1 MITVKNH
8 FKVISAFFLLFLLI
22 LNNTVRAEQPLMRGD
37 GVIIHLAD
45 LAVVYKIKTNSVT
58 LESNGMVLSGE
69 NEWSAVKVGPGVY
82 HIKNKR
88 WQNFLWLIDTNNTNN
103 AFGTSDGIAAE
114 VAGRKFG
121 TEQGGVPDY
130 LGSIS
135 VKTSGKKGQDPQEIR
150 LTFNPGHMLYDLNT
164 KRFLIT
170 GANTVLSYGE
180 DWDCKEV
187 SYMVFQFRRKDWKKI
202 YWEFDYVKGQYY
214 KKTGVFGSLKGVS
227 GKKSIALGPESNVVG
242 IRPPDFIFDK
252 NMPYTSVVPDEKST
266 YISGFVKKQ
275 PLAPPQPIARPVQVS
290 PGPPQPVANFSAPR
304 PVTLGATTPG
314 AKGPY
319 LVDEGF
325 ANWYGNIPESAWI
338 SKEKA
343 FYRNVLKQGSYDV
356 LVVPLQVKVYAFDR
370 ANRSLITRR
379 LAARIERETGLRV
392 ADPTLV
398 ARALGERSRTFT
410 ETEVYKLANELK
422 VKYLVRMYAGHNLD
436 ERLMLTVFLHERDGN
451 GNLGQ
456 DTVKQTL
463 NWDGVA
469 FSDNTP
475 PAEAFRAIEPEV
487 FSKLRLPGKKTGVK
501 EAFYKKEKDIKVPKN
516 FHAVSLARTAS
527 PVLKAYY
534 LQFLGVLYPNDYDDE
549 HIEREQLFERSVIAL
564 DAVSPKSPDYPLLKA
579 RAYFYLGS
587 RPAALVSLGKP
598 RTPEEK
604 ALYAFINSN
613 LPELEKWTQKIT
625 SPLQRLI
632 SEIELNDL
640 RFDYN
645 MNSDNTALIERLKSF
660 AKGYDGWGVPLLGRL
675 FSKDIWMFVP
685 NVFVKKLLDDAYPV
699 PGLDAEGFLR
709 AKQAL
714 GQSPEWDPEL
724 ERKIYTHYRRAVEE
738 KGPMQWANAWTGPVE
753 ADYFD
758 LLYYSTE
765 ANLWKQFDI
774 VIRARAQYKEGLDL
788 LRDYEPI
795 YGGNLRFM
803 NQKVRALES
812 LSRNSDSQQAERLRK
827 DARDIRRKL
836 CYWSQGESP
845 ISGCLNEKFYNADYP
860 GQVWTNYARDRKTLK
875 NSSVFKGK
883 PPACYGDSCERF
895 DHNLLYTH
903 VDFRYIRSY
912 YQELVNQN
920 KDREAKKLLE
930 LNKDRFV
937 GNPLRMEFLAEL
949 AKKTDDYAGLEK
961 LYRQAIADSP
971 DDFAGY
977 HGLGKF
983 YLSAGEV
990 KKAFDVF
997 NSYRYFNEVNANGKA
1012 GSNKTVLPTN
1022 KVALSNYAGKTGLLF
1037 YRAGAIDEAKHFFKL
1052 ASGYGTGSAMEMA
1065 SDGYYALSEGDYGG
1079 AAFHFLDLVNRYEV
1093 DTAYMVYMS
1102 ILHVT
1107 GHQKDAWA
1115 VLNGM
1120 NKPDTALTGAL
1131 VGSRMG
1137 GMTLEEQSKKL
1148 LTENQRIRDIGHVQN
1163 YFVLAGILDR
1173 SPDKR
1178 LSTVLKEAYWKLNP
1192 RADRSAQYYSS
1203 QTRFADA
1210 YYLLRTKD
1218 YEGAYQ
1224 LLNSNRGTSVYPYFA
1239 MAGVMSGNS
1248 AKVESELKRIKD
1260 YKNDVFYYNL
1270 SNAIVLGTRNKHA
1283 EALKYLEAARNTAPL
1298 LFEGYPVMPWYSL
1311 VESCEW
1317 LYSVTGQSEYRD
1329 LALKYAK
1336 IYQQMMPLMAWAYAV
1351 EAKYT
1356 KNEND
1361 RLRALAITLYLDKDS
1376 ERISGVSVAE
1386 KDKALEWLK
1395 GNNPF
1400 LESSRKSPR
1409 AARRGR

>member
-1 MITVKNH
+1 MITVKDH
-8 FKVISAFFLLFLLI
+8 FRVICAFFLLLLLI
-22 LNNTVRAEQPLMRGD
+22 SNDSVRAEQPVPRGD
-37 GVIIHLAD
+37 GAIIHLAD
-45 LAVVYKIKTNSVT
+45 LAVVYKTKTNSVT
-58 LESNGMVLSGE
+58 LESNGTVLSGE
-69 NEWSAVKVGPGVY
+69 KEWSGIRVGPGVY

-88 WQNFLWLIDTNNTNN
+88 WQNFIWLIDTNNP
-103 AFGTSDGIAAE
+103 FITSDGSAAE
-114 VAGRKFG
+114 VAGREFG

-130 LGSIS
+130 RGGVL
-135 VKTSGKKGQDPQEIR
+135 VKTIGKKGQDPQEIR
-150 LTFNPGHMLYDLNT
+150 LTFNPGQMLYDFNT

-170 GANTVLSYGE
+170 GADTVLSYGE

-187 SYMVFQFRRKDWKKI
+187 SYMVLQFRRKDWKKF
-202 YWEFDYVKGQYY
+202 YWEFDYVKGQYQ
-214 KKTGVFGSLKGVS
+214 KKTGVFGSRKGVTS
-227 GKKSIALGPESNVVG
+227 KKSIALGPESTIINFL
-242 IRPPDFIFDK
+242 PPGFTYDK
-252 NMPYTSVVPDEKST
+252 NMPYTSVVPDEKSA

-275 PLAPPQPIARPVQVS
+275 PLAPPQPIARPAQVS
-290 PGPPQPVANFSAPR
+290 PAPAQPVVNSSAPR
-304 PVTLGATTPG
+304 PVPLELYGPPTPG
-314 AKGPY
+314 ARRPY

-325 ANWYGNIPESAWI
+325 TNWHNDIPESEWI
-338 SKEKA
+338 AKEKA
-343 FYRNVLKQGSYDV
+343 LYRNILKQGSYDV
-356 LVVPLQVKVYAFDR
+356 MVVPLQVKVYAFDR
-370 ANRSLITRR
+370 ANRALITRR

-398 ARALGERSRTFT
+398 ARALGERSRTYT
-410 ETEVYKLANELK
+410 ETEVYRLANEIK

-436 ERLMLTVFLHERDGN
+436 ERLMLTVFLHERDAN
-451 GNLGQ
+451 GSLGQ

-463 NWDGVA
+463 NWDGVS
-469 FSDNTP
+469 FSDDTP
-475 PAEAFRAIEPEV
+475 PAEAFSTIEPEV

-501 EAFYKKEKDIKVPKN
+501 EAFYKKEKDIKVPEN
-516 FHAVSLARTAS
+516 FKAVSSLRTAS

-534 LQFLGVLYPNDYDDE
+534 LQFLGVLYPNDYEDE
-549 HIEREQLFERSVIAL
+549 HIEREQLFERSIIAL

-587 RPAALVSLGKP
+587 RPAALASLGEP
-598 RTPEEK
+598 GTPEEK
-604 ALYAFINSN
+604 ALYAFINAN
-613 LPELEKWTQKIT
+613 VPEMEKWTKKIT

-645 MNSDNTALIERLKSF
+645 MNSDKTAVAERIKSF
-660 AKGYDGWGVPLLGRL
+660 AKGYDGWGVPLLCRL

-714 GQSPEWDPEL
+714 GQSPDWDPEL
-724 ERKIYTHYRRAVEE
+724 ERKIYTHYRRVVEE
-738 KGPMQWANAWTGPVE
+738 KGPMLWANAWEGPVE

-788 LRDYEPI
+788 LGDYEPI

-803 NQKVRALES
+803 NQKVQALES

-827 DARDIRRKL
+827 DVRDIRRKL

-845 ISGCLNEKFYNADYP
+845 ISGCLDEKFYNADYP
-860 GQVWTNYARDRKTLK
+860 GQVWTNNARDRKTLK
-875 NSSVFKGK
+875 NSSVFKEK

-903 VDFRYIRSY
+903 VDFRYIRFY

-920 KDREAKKLLE
+920 KDQEAKKLLE
-930 LNKDRFV
+930 LNRDRFV
-937 GNPLRMEFLAEL
+937 GNPLRTEFLAEL
-949 AKKTDDYAGLEK
+949 TKKNDDHAGLEK

-971 DDFAGY
+971 DDFAAY
-977 HGLGKF
+977 YGLGEF

-990 KKAFDVF
+990 KKAFDAF
-997 NSYRYFNEVNANGKA
+997 NSYRYFQEADANGKA
-1012 GSNKTVLPTN
+1012 GANKTVIPAN
-1022 KVALSNYAGKTGLLF
+1022 KVALSNYAGDTGLLF

-1079 AAFHFLDLVNRYEV
+1079 AAFHFLDLVKRYEV

-1107 GHQKDAWA
+1107 GHQKNAWA

-1120 NKPDTALTGAL
+1120 NKPDTALIGAL
-1131 VGSRMG
+1131 VGSRLE

-1148 LTENQRIRDIGHVQN
+1148 FAENQRLRDIGHVQN

-1192 RADRSAQYYSS
+1192 RADRSAEYFSS

-1218 YEGAYQ
+1218 YKGAYQ
-1224 LLNSNRGTSVYPYFA
+1224 IFNVNRGPSVFPYFA

-1270 SNAIVLGTRNKHA
+1270 SNAIVLGTQNKHA
-1283 EALKYLEAARNTAPL
+1283 EALKYLKTARNTAPL

-1317 LYSVTGQSEYRD
+1317 LYDVTGNPEYRD
-1329 LALKYAK
+1329 LALEYSK
-1336 IYQQMMPLMAWAYAV
+1336 IYQRMMPLMAWAYAV

-1356 KNEND
+1356 KNERD

-1376 ERISGVSVAE
+1376 ERVSGVSVAE
-1386 KDKALEWLK
+1386 KDKAREWLK
-1395 GNNPF
+1395 DNNPF

-1409 AARRGR
+1409 AAAF